1 MRKTFTII
9 LLFSMVFSAL
19 AQDVKSDTAVKQK
32 KNTIRWN
39 LTPMI
44 INVTNVT
51 LGYERIIKENQS
63 ISMNVGLLLFPD
75 FLDNDSLEISYVEHG
90 NKIGFSTAID
100 YRFYLGKR
108 NLRNAPDGVY
118 IGPYFTYYQYAF
130 DSKLRVVD
138 NENIVNDIG
147 VNASFK
153 MASLGLEL
161 GYQFLFWDKLTVD
174 MILVGPSFSYY
185 HAKADF
191 SGEIGLDPDSGEY
204 LQLKE
209 ALLDKYPWMNTFVDL
224 GAINNGGAVGSF
236 GMGFRYVIQVG
247 YHF

>member
-1 MRKTFTII
+1 M
-9 LLFSMVFSAL
+9 LLFIGVFSVL
-19 AQDVKSDTAVKQK
+19 AQDMKPDTAIVKQK

-39 LTPMI
+39 LTPMV
-44 INVTNVT
+44 INTTNLT
-51 LGYERIIKENQS
+51 LGYERILKENQS
-63 ISMNVGLLLFPD
+63 ISINVGLLLFPD

-108 NLRNAPDGVY
+108 NLKNAPDGVY

-138 NENIVNDIG
+138 NDNIVNDIG
-147 VNASFK
+147 INASFK
-153 MASLGLEL
+153 MASLGFEL
-161 GYQFLFWDKLTVD
+161 GYQFLFWDRLTVD

-185 HAKADF
+185 HASANF
-191 SGEIGLDPDSGEY
+191 TGEIGLDTDSGEY
-204 LQLKE
+204 LKLKQ
-209 ALLDKYPWMNTFVDL
+209 ALLDKYPWLDTFVDL
-224 GAINNGGAVGSF
+224 GAINKGEAVGAF